1 MKMEPVSAL
10 QIFTFLFLMLG
21 PFKVVGPFAKI
32 TERAEP
38 GLARRIALVSIPST
52 VITRHTERHSG
63 VRPR

>member
-32 TERAEP
+32 TERADP
-38 GLARRIALVSIPST
+38 RLARQIALRATLVWRCYWLPSSA
-52 VITRHTERHSG
+52 RA
-63 VRPR
+63 P